1 MMEPQA
7 AATVMIGREGSAGVE
22 FFMLR
27 RSSRSVFMPDVF
39 VFPGGRVEAQDRT
52 PRARRRLAGTTQA
65 LDSAFVHAAIRE
77 TFEECGLLFA
87 AGPVDEGALATAR
100 AGILAGTSTFSDMLE
115 EFQAHVDAAALRY
128 FSRWIT
134 PPSETRRFDTHF
146 FVARGP
152 AGQAARADAV
162 ETHDGLWI
170 TAADA
175 LARCASGTFA
185 LIYPTIKHLE
195 RVAAFGSLDALL
207 DYAARKPIHP
217 VLPSAQDDHTFTIPP
232 ALEGVW

>member
-7 AATVMIGREGSAGVE
+7 AATVMIGRDGRAGIE

-27 RSSRSVFMPDVF
+27 RSSRSAFMPDVF
-39 VFPGGRVEAQDRT
+39 VFPGGRVEAGDRT
-52 PRARRRLAGTTQA
+52 PAAHAQLAGTTPA
-65 LDSAFVHAAIRE
+65 LDPAYAYAAARE

-87 AGPVDEGALATAR
+87 AAPVDERALATAR
-100 AGILAGTSTFSDMLE
+100 GRILAGDSTFSEMLDDLG
-115 EFQAHVDAAALRY
+115 ARIDAGALRY

-146 FVARGP
+146 FVARAP

-170 TAADA
+170 APNEA
-175 LARCASGTFA
+175 LARFASGTFA
-185 LIYPTIKHLE
+185 LIYPTIKHLQ
-195 RVAAFGSLDALL
+195 RVAGFATLEALL
-207 DYAARKPIHP
+207 EYAAHKPIHP
-217 VLPSAQDDHTFTIPP
+217 ILPSSEDDRTFTIPP